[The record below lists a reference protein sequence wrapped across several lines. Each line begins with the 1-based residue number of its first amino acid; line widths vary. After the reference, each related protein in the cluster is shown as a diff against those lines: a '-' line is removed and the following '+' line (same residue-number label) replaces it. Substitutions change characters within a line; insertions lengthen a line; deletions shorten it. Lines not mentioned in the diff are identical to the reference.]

1 MAKGDVLAEPQS
13 GREGALRDAGREV
26 ELKFLL
32 TDADF
37 IAAQAMGGVGEGR
50 AAPPR
55 AKRLKSVYFD
65 TRDGDLAR
73 HSMVLR
79 MRGGQALCD
88 GVQMAGDGG
97 GVFERGEVEVPM
109 AAPEPDPAI
118 AARGCCGGDCG
129 GDR

>member
-37 IAAQAMGGVGEGR
+37 MAARQWAGLGESR
-50 AAPPR
+50 VSPPR

-65 TRDGDLAR
+65 TAEDDLAR
-73 HSMVLR
+73 HGMVLR
-79 MRGGQALCD
+79 MRGQGRRYVMTCKWQ
-88 GVQMAGDGG
+88 DGG
-97 GVFERGEVEVPM
+97 GVFDRGEVEVPM
-109 AAPEPDPAI
+109 AAPSLT
-118 AARGCCGGDCG
+118 RGCCA
-129 GDR
+129 RMLRRRLRQ